1 MAYPVAGIGF
11 LPTAPAL
18 TLMARRG
25 GSGMDDAKNRMD
37 VAADLR
43 QARALIEESMRR
55 LQALPKDDRPVDPVR
70 AAKTLNDAFLVLDA
84 AIDEIEA

>member
-1 MAYPVAGIGF
+1 
-11 LPTAPAL
+11 
-18 TLMARRG
+18 
-25 GSGMDDAKNRMD
+25 MDDVKTRMD

-55 LQALPKDDRPVDPVR
+55 LRELPEDDRPVDPVR
-70 AAKTLNDAFLVLDA
+70 AAKTLNDAFMVLDA

>member
-1 MAYPVAGIGF
+1 
-11 LPTAPAL
+11 
-18 TLMARRG
+18 
-25 GSGMDDAKNRMD
+25 MDDAKTRMD

-43 QARALIEESMRR
+43 QARVLIEESMTSLR
-55 LQALPKDDRPVDPVR
+55 ALPEDDRPVDPAR